1 MREKSNSLFK
11 QNSQQ
16 PHVFR
21 GGEIKVMKKKI
32 AAFVLSAALVLP
44 TSLTAFAATTTPS
57 DVVGKPNQ
65 SAIEELTALDILQG
79 YQDGTFKPENNI
91 TRAELAKVIVAAT
104 GSESAA
110 KALQNVKSQ
119 FKDVKTNEWYT
130 GYINVAAGKGFLLG
144 DKGTGKFRPSDNIK
158 FEEVTAIIVRA
169 LGYQD
174 KNLTGAWPYNV
185 LLKAESLNLFDKTT
199 LAQGTVTTR
208 GVVAQLVSNAL
219 GENLVEW
226 NADAQLYSNTGKL
239 LISRLGTTSEQVLN
253 SAVLDSN
260 GRIVLNNVPKTL
272 APKFIV
278 TGGKTL
284 SDLLAHNLTVLT
296 DKDGKIRAITD
307 NQVADNVVTGKLNAA
322 FNNALQVEVKIGSS
336 VSKYDTVTSSAY
348 YVNSDATVASD
359 FPVAKDTEVS
369 VFLYDNTTANVTAGV
384 AGKVRAVTFTK
395 VNTADALFDSYVA
408 ATATTKARV
417 LTKNSS
423 VTVGDTT
430 SVTINGEVKA
440 ATDLVKNDVLD
451 IVNNKDKV
459 AVKITA
465 TRTVVEGKV
474 TSKST
479 QADGAIIYTVD
490 GKNYSSV
497 TGALTGPNE
506 LVKDASYKLFLNK
519 DGKIAGA
526 ELVSG
531 GSADAKYGIILNA
544 VGNVKGTDAFS
555 STKDVFKYYSIK
567 ENATKNVELNA
578 ATWNDT
584 NTAGTDGTAVRTGDD
599 VANTTASVPFN
610 NTEAKIVIWNL
621 KKSDNSINGI
631 DEIRDLTKATTVS
644 EKTDK
649 TLKVTTGSN
658 TTVYDINENT
668 IVLDGT
674 KAFAANG
681 GDRSISVSSLANLS
695 AGNKVTLIT
704 EGTSTF
710 AKYVVITE
718 KAAKDAKETKYG
730 LFVNASANG
739 DDYSVTLNIKGTN
752 ETFALTGT
760 EGKKIYN
767 AIVADLT
774 ASNST
779 YKSGTKTLVALKDT
793 VDPAGVSQDL
803 KEASTAYDTL
813 SVYATG
819 KDITAAN
826 LNDGTLTLTGGT
838 QYYVNSSTAIYVY
851 DRVSDTLTTDGIFAD
866 VTAFNGEASSK
877 YDIAVVGDSS
887 YGTFTLAKAIV
898 VYKN

>member
-1 MREKSNSLFK
+1 MRKKSNSLFK

-44 TSLTAFAATTTPS
+44 TSLTAFAATTPS

-65 SAIEELTALDILQG
+65 SAIEELAALDILKG
-79 YQDGTFKPENNI
+79 YEDGTFKPENNI

-104 GSESAA
+104 GSEKAA
-110 KALQNVKSQ
+110 LALQNVKSQ

-185 LLKAESLNLFDKTT
+185 LLKAESLNLFNKTT

-219 GENLVEW
+219 GEDLVQW
-226 NADAQLYSNTGKL
+226 NADAQLYTNTGKL

-296 DKDGKIRAITD
+296 DTDGKIRAITD
-307 NQVADNVVTGKLNAA
+307 NQVADNVISGKLNAQ
-322 FNNALQVEVKIGSS
+322 FNNAGQLEVKIGSA

-348 YVNSDATVASD
+348 YVNSDATATTD
-359 FPVAKDTEVS
+359 FPIAKDTEVS
-369 VFLYDNTTANVTAGV
+369 VFLFDNTAANVQAGV
-384 AGKVRAVTFTK
+384 VGKVRAVAFTK
-395 VNTADALFDSYVA
+395 VNAADALFDSYIA
-408 ATATTKARV
+408 ATSTTKARI
-417 LTKNSS
+417 LTQSNVSA
-423 VTVGDTT
+423 TVGDTT
-430 SVTINGEVKA
+430 SVTINGEAKA
-440 ATDLVKNDVLD
+440 VTDLVKNDVLD
-451 IVNNKDKV
+451 VVYNKDKV
-459 AVKITA
+459 AVKISA
-465 TRTVVEGKV
+465 TRTVVEGKIA
-474 TSKST
+474 SKST
-479 QADGAIIYTVD
+479 QADNTVIYTVD
-490 GKNYSSV
+490 GKNYNSV
-497 TGALTGPNE
+497 TGALTGSKE

-526 ELVSG
+526 ELLSG
-531 GSADAKYGIILNA
+531 GTADAKYGIILNVA
-544 VGNVKGTDAFS
+544 GNVKGSDAFS
-555 STKDVFKYYSIK
+555 STNDVFKYYSIK
-567 ENATKNVELNA
+567 ENATKNVNLNK

-584 NTAGTDGTAVRTGDD
+584 NGSDGTLVKLGDD
-599 VANTTASVPFN
+599 VENTTPTAAFN
-610 NTEAKIVIWNL
+610 NSQAAIVIWNL

-631 DEIRDLTKATTVS
+631 DEIRTLTKTTTIS

-649 TLKVTTGSN
+649 TLKVTTGSG
-658 TTVYDINENT
+658 TTTFDINENT
-668 IVLDGT
+668 VVLDGT
-674 KAFAANG
+674 KAFAANA
-681 GDRSISVSSLANLS
+681 GDRSISVSNLASLS

-704 EGTSTF
+704 EGASTF
-710 AKYVVITE
+710 AKYVIVTE

-730 LFVNASANG
+730 LFVNASSNG

-752 ETFALTGT
+752 ETFALTGS

-767 AIVADLT
+767 AIAADLT
-774 ASNST
+774 AGNST
-779 YKSGTKTLVALKDT
+779 YKSGSKTLVVLKDT
-793 VDPAGVSQDL
+793 VDATATAQDH

-813 SVYATG
+813 GVVPANKNIAT
-819 KDITAAN
+819 AS
-826 LNDGTLTLTGGT
+826 LSDGTITFVGDTT
-838 QYYVNSSTAIYVY
+838 KYYVNSGTAIYVY
-851 DRVSDTLTTDGIFAD
+851 DKVSDTLSTDGIFAD
-866 VTAFNGEASSK
+866 VTAYAGEANSK
-877 YDIAVVGDSS
+877 YSIAVVGDSN
-887 YGTFTLAKAIV
+887 YGDFTLAKAIV
-898 VYKN
+898 LVKK